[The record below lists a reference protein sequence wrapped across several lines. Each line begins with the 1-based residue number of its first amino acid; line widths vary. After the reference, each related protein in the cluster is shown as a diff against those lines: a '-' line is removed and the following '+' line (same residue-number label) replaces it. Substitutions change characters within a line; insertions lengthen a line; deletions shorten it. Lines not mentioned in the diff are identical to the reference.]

1 MVVLATSKQ
10 SEQILRSSFLGAL
23 NDDVIDF
30 GKVSHCGKGEHLQ
43 QQYKHFCP
51 FALNAEWIIRAIC
64 QLDVRVV
71 LYLSEAIESESY
83 LVIASGVG
91 GVSLLLSVK
100 PLPSITG
107 GLMLRERDF
116 LQTRRVRYA
125 AEVCVK
131 RYSNDVLDT
140 SKA

>member
-1 MVVLATSKQ
+1 M
-10 SEQILRSSFLGAL
+10 
-23 NDDVIDF
+23 
-30 GKVSHCGKGEHLQ
+30 
-43 QQYKHFCP
+43 
-51 FALNAEWIIRAIC
+51 
-64 QLDVRVV
+64 V
-71 LYLSEAIESESY
+71 LYLSEAIKSESY

-125 AEVCVK
+125 AKVCVK